1 MVLMCLCKNQKMREI
16 PLLVLNSNSGLNKLT
31 FQGQEACTQA
41 IGTAQWTML
50 NGCDGGTRFLIKL
63 KIKLIWEVLWYTS
76 STGLLLHAN
85 EQHGRKLLTACTCT
99 TTQLYSVLTRIEVK
113 PL

>member
-41 IGTAQWTML
+41 IGTAQWTMSKWL
-50 NGCDGGTRFLIKL
+50 RWVDKVFDKA
-63 KIKLIWEVLWYTS
+63 ED
-76 STGLLLHAN
+76 
-85 EQHGRKLLTACTCT
+85 
-99 TTQLYSVLTRIEVK
+99 
-113 PL
+113 

>member
-16 PLLVLNSNSGLNKLT
+16 PLLVLSSNSGLNKLT

-50 NGCDGGTRFLIKL
+50 KWLRWVDKVFDKA
-63 KIKLIWEVLWYTS
+63 ED
-76 STGLLLHAN
+76 
-85 EQHGRKLLTACTCT
+85 
-99 TTQLYSVLTRIEVK
+99 
-113 PL
+113 